1 MINGEL
7 RRFRGSIAYVS
18 GDNPGIHLMGGF
30 KEGCQA
36 HRKCRHCLGI
46 DEQIKNMVSDG
57 VNYILTLIILHVC
70 MQC

>member
-57 VNYILTLIILHVC
+57 VNYILLPVLH
-70 MQC
+70 